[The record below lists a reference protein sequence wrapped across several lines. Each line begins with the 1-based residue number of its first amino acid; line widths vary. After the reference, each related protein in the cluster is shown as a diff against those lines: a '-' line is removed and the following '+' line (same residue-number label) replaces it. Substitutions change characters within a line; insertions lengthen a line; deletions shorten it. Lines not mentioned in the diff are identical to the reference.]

1 MVRRN
6 ARPGPLRIARRSS
19 TPGSRLPRRAL
30 DLYSQIIPAPDLKQL
45 LTKAL
50 EEGAILALG
59 FLAQQG
65 WRRLR
70 NLGQARLDSGRS

>member
-1 MVRRN
+1 
-6 ARPGPLRIARRSS
+6 
-19 TPGSRLPRRAL
+19 
-30 DLYSQIIPAPDLKQL
+30 
-45 LTKAL
+45 L

-70 NLGQARLDSGRS
+70 NLGQARLDSGRSWPEPRTAPMPKRSPTC